1 MSARQAVAKAA
12 ASTAPDGEEEKSP
25 LSKAVDIAVET
36 LVTVLN
42 KQPRQPCPAEEAL
55 PEELMDPPAFG
66 VSEVEVVQDDFVRH
80 FRFQRV
86 VAKPGLKRLLTSAR
100 MVRLVGLASHLA
112 YWLVVRDHHEPR
124 LLSETLTAYADIKE
138 KAPASV
144 MRVVLLSLHCAVER
158 LFTSTYAWLEDH
170 GDALLLACHS
180 RLAALLD
187 PSGYQAQLAGS
198 PRLALRATSPVFH
211 VLYPSPESPEA
222 RALVAKQIHEP
233 PRFPALAGDD
243 RGRLARRLLPGT
255 AVLNEQQ
262 STSKLTHHIAAA
274 AARTKA
280 RLRERYADAIDTRA
294 PWRTN

>member
-1 MSARQAVAKAA
+1 ME
-12 ASTAPDGEEEKSP
+12 STKEKSP
-25 LSKAVDIAVET
+25 LSQAVDAAVET
-36 LVTVLN
+36 LVAVLN
-42 KQPRQPCPAEEAL
+42 KQPRQPCPVEEAL
-55 PEELMDPPAFG
+55 PAELMEPPAFG

-86 VAKPGLKRLLTSAR
+86 VAKPGLKKLLTSTR

-144 MRVVLLSLHCAVER
+144 MRAVLLSLHCAVER
-158 LFTSTYAWLEDH
+158 LFTSTYTWLEKH
-170 GDALLLACHS
+170 GDALLLACHT

-187 PSGYQAQLAGS
+187 PSGYHAQLAGS

-211 VLYPSPESPEA
+211 VLYPSPESPQA

-233 PRFPALAGDD
+233 PRFPTLAGDD
-243 RGRLARRLLPGT
+243 RGRLARRLLPGAT
-255 AVLNEQQ
+255 ALDEHH
-262 STSKLTHHIAAA
+262 SPSKLNRHIAAA
-274 AARTKA
+274 TLRTKA
-280 RLRERYADAIDTRA
+280 RLRERYADAIDPRA
-294 PWRTN
+294 PWRIN